1 MKKRISWFL
10 IISLIVVAD
19 FMPLGSWFSPEPIK
33 KGADKFFV
41 KEARAAVNEDG
52 MIFYGVSG
60 NTTPQMRA
68 YDTTANAFDP
78 ASGTVAG
85 AAPVI
90 ARMKASPA
98 KNEYIAAYQ
107 DATGNLRV
115 MCYDGANWSNE
126 WSIAVAPSG
135 TPTTRRFDIAYETT
149 TGDVTVLY
157 SRNTAATN
165 ALAYRTK
172 SGASGCGA
180 ANWTAAVNMP
190 TTTTLTTGTIQWVKA
205 VRDGRD
211 GSNLDAFIWAG
222 SNSDLGA
229 AIWSGSTFTN
239 LKLLETNLE
248 RISVSQDV
256 DSFDLAYESSSGDLM
271 VVWGSGGSATVN
283 GAYYNTCT
291 GGASSCTWTAAR
303 TAIPSL
309 ANDATVLDLAA
320 DPTSDRMSFS
330 SIGNG
335 GSDLQAAYWNG
346 GSWTGYNDIDASC
359 ETPLAGMRLTQTG
372 WLTNN
377 GITKWFLTYDD
388 STGTGISWFATTPGV
403 ALVKQSDWAATP
415 SINDIRGRYELDEN
429 PYDSS
434 EIMLTLSD
442 STNSV
447 FAKRLNMNAAGTLT
461 WSNADGGS
469 SLGTKPSHPQQG
481 FSFAYRR
488 FKSITTISNFVTSD
502 PGNMTTAPGFNGAVD
517 SFGLVTSQSTDTI
530 TGLTINL
537 TAGMWQYLQTVAI
550 INDAEDVTYCST
562 TPTGDTVSLS
572 GCTIPVSTTNTQ
584 FKIELTAASHASMP
598 APPGG
603 LYTMAATVTGW
614 TGTNVTHAGTDSG
627 SGTFTIDNASP
638 NNATA
643 LSGSAGNAANTL
655 NWTTSDS
662 ADFNSNNGSIVYR
675 WASAFAGS
683 EVPAEGSTPV
693 KGNTNGT
700 ATLACVVSA
709 AASTAL
715 SRIDGTGGSA
725 DCTTTA
731 LTNGQAYTYK
741 VFHRDIWGNY
751 NVGVLIGTF
760 TPREPIILAGYTN
773 TAETALNYSAA
784 CTNCGARIGGGAAFR
799 QTITITG
806 TGLGTVAAGNR
817 STATNNIKIGTHQ
830 IADANITTWTST
842 SITFLTDS
850 NVTGDTDADW
860 GVNFGGVDGLTITVD
875 GIVSTGLNFYVF
887 SQVTSVTAPTAVA
900 NAAREYAV
908 GDTDGVITLNGTR
921 FGTAAT
927 GGWVRIFGCD
937 STTCSSPSGSATTTS
952 WNNMAITVQVP
963 TVIADNV
970 YTGSLIMQQGAG
982 SSNKSHTYTT
992 TGFRVLPRITSLNPS
1007 SGIIGDPVTTN
1018 GNHLCQNNGACPSAY
1033 DTNNRV
1039 TFTSAVNATSLTSWT
1054 STAIA
1059 TVVPTGT
1066 VTGNVFITSNTYT
1079 SNNLNFSGL
1088 SLVPNDPTAVNQFK
1102 DAALTQAISVGGIS
1116 SSTPLYL
1123 TMTMQASVSGGTLYP
1138 QIEYKPIGSS
1148 FVCGVGAC
1156 VTAMEGTGKS
1166 GPGPVDCAQ
1175 TASGCAISITPTD
1188 NVYHWQARV
1197 RHNRGGSDYY
1207 SNWVSFGANGENAT
1221 DFKLDSAGPVISFA
1235 GANACADAV
1244 TSLSTNSAT
1253 VSWSTDESATGQ
1265 IEYSKNSNLSSSA
1278 LYPVPAGATA
1288 FSHSYGLNNLD
1299 SDTTYYFRVNSTDAY
1314 GNQTLRAASSPFCSF
1329 KTSNVTQPAKTV
1341 RFYVIGQQ
1349 TALTGGLLATSSFA
1363 VYIPESS
1370 VAIKS
1375 TFLEING
1382 ISPVTG
1388 TNNIQVAV
1396 NNQSPLTYN
1405 IASASNFKLLYKVDP
1420 ANLNLDPVDNLLSLT
1435 PSTNVNIISA
1445 KVFVTYSFEP

>member
-1 MKKRISWFL
+1 
-10 IISLIVVAD
+10 
-19 FMPLGSWFSPEPIK
+19 
-33 KGADKFFV
+33 
-41 KEARAAVNEDG
+41 
-52 MIFYGVSG
+52 
-60 NTTPQMRA
+60 
-68 YDTTANAFDP
+68 
-78 ASGTVAG
+78 
-85 AAPVI
+85 
-90 ARMKASPA
+90 MKASPA

-115 MCYDGANWSNE
+115 MCYDGANWNNE

-157 SRNTAATN
+157 SRNTSATN

-190 TTTTLTTGTIQWVKA
+190 TTTTLTTGTVQWVKA

-229 AIWSGSTFTN
+229 AIWSGSAFTN

-271 VVWGSGGSATVN
+271 VVWGSGGSKNIN
-283 GAYYNTCT
+283 GAYYNICT
-291 GGASSCTWTAAR
+291 GGTSSCTWIATR

-330 SIGNG
+330 SIGND

-346 GSWTGYNDIDASC
+346 SSWTGYNDIDTSC
-359 ETPLAGMRLTQTG
+359 ETPAAGRRLTQTG
-372 WLTNN
+372 WVINN

-388 STGTGISWFATTPGV
+388 STGTGLSWFATTPGV

-442 STNSV
+442 STNSI
-447 FAKRLNMNAAGTLT
+447 FAKRLNMDTAGTLV

-488 FKSITTISNFVTSD
+488 FKSITTLSNFVTAESGNVSIT
-502 PGNMTTAPGFNGAVD
+502 PGTSNDVD
-517 SFGLVTSQSTDTI
+517 SFGLVTSAGADTVAAVTVGLA
-530 TGLTINL
+530 TGT
-537 TAGMWQYLQTVAI
+537 WQYLQTVAI
-550 INDAEDVTYCST
+550 TNDAETTTYCST
-562 TPTGDTVSLS
+562 TPTGDSVSLS

-584 FKIELTAASHASMP
+584 FKIKITAASMASVP
-598 APPGG
+598 VPPGG
-603 LYTMAATVTGW
+603 SYIVTGTVTGW
-614 TGTNVTHAGTDSG
+614 TGTNATHAGTDSG
-627 SGTFTIDNASP
+627 SATITIDNESP

-643 LSGSAGNAANTL
+643 VSGSAGNTANTL

-662 ADFNSNNGSIVYR
+662 SDFNPLSGSVIYR
-675 WASAFAGS
+675 WASASAGS
-683 EVPAEGSTPV
+683 EVPAEGTTAT
-693 KGNTNGT
+693 KGGTNGT
-700 ATLACVVSA
+700 ATIACVVSSA
-709 AASTAL
+709 RSTVL

-725 DCTTTA
+725 DCTTVA

-741 VFHRDIWGNY
+741 IFQRDSRWNY
-751 NVGVLIGTF
+751 DVGVLIGTF
-760 TPREPIILAGYTN
+760 TPREPIVLAGYTN
-773 TAETALNYSAA
+773 TTETALNYSAA

-860 GVNFGGVDGLTITVD
+860 GTNFGGADGLTITVD
-875 GIVSTGLNFYVF
+875 DIVSTGLNFYVF
-887 SQVTSVTAPTAVA
+887 PQVTSITAPTAVA

-970 YTGSLIMQQGAG
+970 YTGSVIMQQGTG

-992 TGFRVLPRITSLNPS
+992 TGFRVLPRITSLNPT
-1007 SGIIGDPVTTN
+1007 SGIIGDPITLN
-1018 GNHLCQNNGACPSAY
+1018 GNHLCQNNGTCPGAY
-1033 DTNNRV
+1033 DTNNKV
-1039 TFTSAVNATSLTSWT
+1039 IFTSAVNATSLTSWT
-1054 STAIA
+1054 STAIT
-1059 TVVPTGT
+1059 TVIPTGT
-1066 VTGNVFITSNTYT
+1066 VAGNVFATSNTYT
-1079 SNNLNFSGL
+1079 SNNLNFSVL
-1088 SLVPNDPTAVNQFK
+1088 SLVPSDPTAANQFK
-1102 DAALTQAISVGGIS
+1102 NAILTQALAVGGTS

-1123 TMTMQASVSGGTLYP
+1123 TMTMQAGVSGGTLYP
-1138 QIEYKPIGSS
+1138 QIEYKSIGSS
-1148 FVCGVGAC
+1148 FVCGIGPCA
-1156 VTAMEGTGKS
+1156 TAIEGTGKA
-1166 GPGPVDCAQ
+1166 GPGPIDCAQ
-1175 TASGCAISITPTD
+1175 TVNGCAISITPPD

-1197 RHNRGGSDYY
+1197 RHNRGGADYY
-1207 SNWVSFGANGENAT
+1207 SNWVSFGGNGENAT
-1221 DFKLDSAGPVISFA
+1221 DFKLDSTGPVVSFA

-1244 TSLSTNSAT
+1244 TSLSTNGAT

-1265 IEYSKNSNLSSSA
+1265 IEYSKNSNLSSSS
-1278 LYPVPAGATA
+1278 LYPIPAGATA

-1299 SDTTYYFRVNSTDAY
+1299 SDTTYYFRISSIDAY
-1314 GNQTLRAASSPFCSF
+1314 GNQTLRPSSSPFCSF

-1349 TALTGGLLATSSFA
+1349 AALSGGLTATSSFA

-1375 TFLEING
+1375 AFLEING

-1396 NNQSPLTYN
+1396 NSQSPLTYS

-1420 ANLNLDPVDNLLSLT
+1420 ANINLDPVANLLSLT